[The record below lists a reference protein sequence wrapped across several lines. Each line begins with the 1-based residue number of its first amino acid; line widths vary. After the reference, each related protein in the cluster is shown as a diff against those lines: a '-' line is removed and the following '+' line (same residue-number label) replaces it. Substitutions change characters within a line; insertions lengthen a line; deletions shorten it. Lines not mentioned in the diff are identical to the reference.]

1 MIHRRQRK
9 DPADSIDLEEQKQF
23 ALTEPDP
30 IEIASGFSI
39 SVKHSKDG
47 RPMIYVKK
55 YGNVDTQGLRRE
67 IERNY
72 PGAAIQ
78 GLGKQ
83 KPIEMVEN
91 QKKSSRRSR
100 VKRLKRTKK

>member
-1 MIHRRQRK
+1 MIQRKQRK
-9 DPADSIDLEEQKQF
+9 DPADSVDLEEQKQF

-39 SVKHSKDG
+39 SVKYSKDG

-55 YGNVDTQGLRRE
+55 YGNVDTRGLRRE

-78 GLGKQ
+78 GLGQPKN
-83 KPIEMVEN
+83 IEIAGN
-91 QKKSSRRSR
+91 PKKSPRRSSANHS
-100 VKRLKRTKK
+100 KKLKK

>member
-1 MIHRRQRK
+1 LIHRKQRK

-39 SVKHSKDG
+39 SVKHGKDG
-47 RPMIYVKK
+47 RPMIYVKR

-78 GLGKQ
+78 GLGHPQ
-83 KPIEMVEN
+83 TIEMAGD

-100 VKRLKRTKK
+100 AKRSKRTKK